1 MSFTLKVRIMPT
13 LLYKDTT
20 LVKGIS
26 FDSWRRIGSLMQ
38 AIKVYNI
45 RQVDELVFLDIT
57 ATREGN
63 PPDFSLVDDF
73 ADDCF
78 MPLTVGGGIRNIEDV
93 RKLLAV
99 GADKVSVCSSAV
111 YNPNLI
117 NQIASEFGSQ
127 CIVVSIDVKQNSNGT
142 YEVFTHSGTKSTGK
156 DPVEFALEME
166 NRNAGEILLTSI
178 DRDGTMEGYDIELI
192 KSIATV
198 VSIPV
203 IASGGAG
210 NYEHMLQAIRYGK
223 ADAVAAASIFHFTEQ
238 TPMEAKLFLKS
249 HGINVRIYK

>member
-1 MSFTLKVRIMPT
+1 MPT